1 MGSSNGER
9 LYAHLHYFSKETAL
23 RTLEDAG
30 YEVLDYFY
38 TPRSVELW
46 FGARPAASETPRKLL
61 STIHKDLAAGC
72 WVASAFWF
80 LLDESG
86 IPAVPL
92 AGVGKK
98 PAVSRMGQMNSG
110 RETARPNSPFAVD
123 RFSTQ
128 HPTLTDNGRPKQI
141 AASSM

>member
-1 MGSSNGER
+1 M
-9 LYAHLHYFSKETAL
+9 YAHLHYFSKETAL

-38 TPRSVELW
+38 TPRSVEL
-46 FGARPAASETPRKLL
+46 GSAPGPAASETTRGNCCPP
-61 STIHKDLAAGC
+61 STKDLAARLL
-72 WVASAFWF
+72 VASAFWF

-98 PAVSRMGQMNSG
+98 PRSLEWARMNSPG
-110 RETARPNSPFAVD
+110 DGPAKLPLRS
-123 RFSTQ
+123 
-128 HPTLTDNGRPKQI
+128 
-141 AASSM
+141 